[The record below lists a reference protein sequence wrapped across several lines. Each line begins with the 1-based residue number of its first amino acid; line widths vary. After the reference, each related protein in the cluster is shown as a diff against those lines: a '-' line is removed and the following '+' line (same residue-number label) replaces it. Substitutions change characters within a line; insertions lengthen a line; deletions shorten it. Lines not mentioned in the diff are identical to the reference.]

1 MEKYTSYSKD
11 PVGNAKSLRK
21 NMTPQE
27 KHLWYDY
34 LRHYPVKFYR
44 QRPVGGYITD
54 FYCSKAGLVIEPDGS
69 QHFTVEG
76 LKYDGIRTEVLEKY
90 SLTVLRFTNLQ
101 VDREFET
108 VCLQIDDTVK
118 RLMESK

>member
-11 PVGNAKSLRK
+11 LVGNAKSLRK

-54 FYCSKAGLVIEPDGS
+54 FYCSKAGLVIELDGS

-76 LKYDGIRTEVLEKY
+76 LEYDGIRTEVLEKY

>member
-11 PVGNAKSLRK
+11 LVGNAKSLRK

-54 FYCSKAGLVIEPDGS
+54 FYCSKAGLVGS

-76 LKYDGIRTEVLEKY
+76 LEYDGIRTEVLEKY